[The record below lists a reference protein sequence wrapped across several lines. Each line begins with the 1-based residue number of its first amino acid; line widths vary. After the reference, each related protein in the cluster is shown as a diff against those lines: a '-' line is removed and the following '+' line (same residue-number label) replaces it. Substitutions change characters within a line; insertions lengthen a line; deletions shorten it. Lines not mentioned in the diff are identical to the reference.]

1 MTTDEYRKYDRI
13 VAQIIEYLGKRK
25 IGGSN
30 VYLKDI
36 DINSESQLCLI
47 NLIKIFSDVIG
58 TDVYVNM
65 PFFQFRKLRK
75 LTAPFEHL
83 NRTKDKQASYV
94 SLSQLVRDVE
104 KELSVSSLTLGFIYC
119 LYYKRS
125 K

>member
-1 MTTDEYRKYDRI
+1 MTADEYNRYDKI
-13 VAQIIEYLGKRK
+13 IAQVIEYLGKRK
-25 IGGSN
+25 IGKN
-30 VYLKDI
+30 DIYLKDI

-47 NLIKIFSDVIG
+47 SLIKIFSDVFG
-58 TDVYVNM
+58 VDTYVNM

-83 NRTKDKQASYV
+83 NKTKNKQASYL
-94 SLSQLVRDVE
+94 SLSQLVKDIE